1 MSTALETAQRIV
13 VKTGSSLV
21 TTADGA
27 PRADWL
33 QRLASDIAALKARG
47 QQVLLVS
54 SGAAALGRSAFGTA
68 RRLDA
73 KQAAAAIGQ
82 PRLMQS
88 ISDAFAPAGLTP
100 AQALLTLE
108 DTERRR
114 RWLNARATLETLLE
128 AGFVPVIN
136 ENDTVATEEIRYGD
150 NDRLAAR
157 VAQMVSADLLI
168 LLSDIDGLYTAD
180 PNTDDTAE
188 FVAHLTEI
196 TPDIEAMAGGAN
208 AKSGTGTGGM
218 ATKISAAQI
227 AYAAGCACAITL
239 GARDRP
245 LRDLE
250 AGARATWIEPS
261 VSAETARRLWLKG
274 HLLPEGSLSIDEG
287 AVPPWQAA
295 PAFWPLGLSR
305 WPDHL
310 SGGRP
315 SQSKP
320 QTDARSAWVSR
331 PTQQQIS
338 AGSQVGERTRSKL
351 FSASCTGQPSSTGTT
366 LC

>member
-1 MSTALETAQRIV
+1 AMQGRAPQLMRRA
-13 VKTGSSLV
+13 
-21 TTADGA
+21 GA
-27 PRADWL
+27 S
-33 QRLASDIAALKARG
+33 QH
-47 QQVLLVS
+47 
-54 SGAAALGRSAFGTA
+54 GAHGR
-68 RRLDA
+68 
-73 KQAAAAIGQ
+73 
-82 PRLMQS
+82 
-88 ISDAFAPAGLTP
+88 
-100 AQALLTLE
+100 ALLGL
-108 DTERRR
+108 
-114 RWLNARATLETLLE
+114 
-128 AGFVPVIN
+128 GVVPIVN
-136 ENDTVATEEIRYGD
+136 ENDTVATDEIRFGD

-274 HLLPEGSLSIDEG
+274 HLLPEGRLSIDEG
-287 AVPPWQAA
+287 AATALAGGASLLAVGIVSVAGSFERGAA
-295 PAFWPLGLSR
+295 VSIQTANGRAIGMGVTAYAAADIRRIAGRRTDEIEAILGLM
-305 WPDHL
+305 H
-310 SGGRP
+310 RP
-315 SQSKP
+315 AVIHRNDLVLN
-320 QTDARSAWVSR
+320 T
-331 PTQQQIS
+331 
-338 AGSQVGERTRSKL
+338 
-351 FSASCTGQPSSTGTT
+351 
-366 LC
+366 